1 MQTMHVARMYKVGE
15 PMVLERIERP
25 KAAAG
30 EVVVRVGACGLV
42 PNLANVLRMW
52 DQWFPYLPLPRL
64 PASFGLDVAGTI
76 TDINDPAGN
85 FTVGERVYVSP
96 GLSCGSCD
104 ACRANDDINCRD
116 FTFRG
121 YFGFGIN
128 SQAIYDRFPHGG
140 FGEYISAPI
149 RNLVRLP
156 KNVDF
161 ETGARLGYLGTG
173 YASLRKLG
181 AGPGKIILINGITGT
196 LGLGTCLIALAMGVT
211 RVLGTGRNPELIE
224 RIEALAP
231 GRITVLRAGER
242 TIEEF
247 ARLQTRGN
255 GVDGVVDCLAPE
267 ADGTLMMDAIRGIRR
282 GGAMVNVN
290 GIGAH
295 VLLDV
300 KWMQAHQI
308 ALLGNNWFT
317 TMEGQQVADMA
328 GSGQLD
334 LSVLKHVR
342 FALSDINV
350 AITEIQD
357 RRDGG
362 FGNFVVIP

>member
-1 MQTMHVARMYKVGE
+1 METMRVARMYKVGE
-15 PMVLERIERP
+15 PMVLEQVGRP
-25 KAAAG
+25 VAG
-30 EVVVRVGACGLV
+30 PGDVVVRVGACGLV

-76 TDINDPAGN
+76 TDIDDPAGN
-85 FTVGERVYVSP
+85 FQVGERVYVSP

-104 ACRANDDINCRD
+104 ACRANEHINCKD

-121 YFGFGIN
+121 YFGFAAN
-128 SQAIYDRFPHGG
+128 SQSLYDRYPHGG

-156 KNVDF
+156 DAISF
-161 ETGARLGYLGTG
+161 ETGARIGYLGTA

-181 AGPGKIILINGITGT
+181 AGPGKSVLINGITGT
-196 LGLGTCLIALAMGVT
+196 LGFGACLLALAMGVT
-211 RVLGTGRNPELIE
+211 RILGTGRNRALIE

-231 GRITVLRAGER
+231 QRIAILRPGEGS
-242 TIEEF
+242 IADF
-247 ARLQTRGN
+247 AIRQTGGN
-255 GVDGVVDCLAPE
+255 GVDGVVDCLAPG
-267 ADGTLMMDAIRGIRR
+267 ADGALMMDAIRGIRR

-290 GIGAH
+290 GVGEP
-295 VLLDV
+295 VTLDV

-308 ALLGNNWFT
+308 ALIGNNWFT
-317 TMEGQQVADMA
+317 PTEGQHIVDMV
-328 GSGQLD
+328 GSGQID

-342 FALSDINV
+342 FGLDDINLAV
-350 AITEIQD
+350 NELHD
-357 RRDGG
+357 RSEGG
-362 FGNFVVIP
+362 FSNYVVIP